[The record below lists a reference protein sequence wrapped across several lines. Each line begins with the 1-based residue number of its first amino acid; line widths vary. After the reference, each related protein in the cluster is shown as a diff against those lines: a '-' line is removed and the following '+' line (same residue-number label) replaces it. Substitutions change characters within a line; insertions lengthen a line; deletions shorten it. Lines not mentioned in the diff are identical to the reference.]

1 MLALIYCGGGS
12 SHFSNIEPLFQPE
25 LTPTP
30 TPKQKKKSNIFYVCR
45 SLSEGLK
52 TKLSFFEGTSL
63 KKKIES
69 VGVICPFERLFV

>member
-1 MLALIYCGGGS
+1 MLTLIYCGGGS

-30 TPKQKKKSNIFYVCR
+30 TPKQKKIKYILRV
-45 SLSEGLK
+45 
-52 TKLSFFEGTSL
+52 SFSKRRIKNKVVFLRGYFS

-69 VGVICPFERLFV
+69 IGVICPFERLFV